1 MKTFTAS
8 RWSKGDPNKG
18 AAIEIAIA
26 VRDAH
31 PWSEL
36 IRRAAGR
43 QGRSRARLIIRPL
56 GNQRGFSEMSA
67 CRTLRKRWEAEMNR
81 NIKSTPGTL
90 CLFGVAF
97 FLAITIAN
105 ARNDSPPS
113 SDRTWSP
120 PNLSNYESE
129 LASQRFHQV
138 EGGSHVSI
146 NPRKIYSLAE
156 LIDIAERNN
165 PETRVAWERARQAA
179 AAVGLS
185 ESAYYPFLV
194 ASAAAGYDRAFIP
207 FPTLAVNPKK
217 LLTNPSVAVSIT
229 GGGSLVTNAQ
239 VYRAELNAK
248 WLLLDFGERDAT
260 VAAARERLM
269 MANVGFNGTHQ
280 KIVFEVTE
288 RFYQLGTA
296 RQKVVVARNALE
308 AAQTVEQAV
317 QARIDNGLA
326 TKPELLQAQQQS
338 AQTAFDVEATTGAE
352 SDARVGLVES
362 IGLLPTVPLH
372 VADLGQRSAFGSGR
386 SVDELIARALSQRP
400 DLVAKLANVHAKEYE
415 IRRVRA
421 EYYPKVA
428 IDAHV
433 SETELDVSIADSD
446 YFGDHRPTWGAFL
459 TVSVPIF
466 DGFGRR
472 HKMEMAE
479 ADLRGAE
486 NELAGARDSAVREV
500 WKAYTDFKTTL
511 RKQDS
516 ATKLVTASQ
525 NAFDAVLESYKNGLS
540 TYPEL
545 VSAQRNLTFAQSVNH
560 DTQSAI
566 YTAASALALSTG
578 DLARPSGRA
587 GRPVRPL
594 ER

>member
-1 MKTFTAS
+1 VSMRVITLQLLL
-8 RWSKGDPNKG
+8 
-18 AAIEIAIA
+18 AIA
-26 VRDAH
+26 V
-31 PWSEL
+31 
-36 IRRAAGR
+36 
-43 QGRSRARLIIRPL
+43 
-56 GNQRGFSEMSA
+56 
-67 CRTLRKRWEAEMNR
+67 
-81 NIKSTPGTL
+81 
-90 CLFGVAF
+90 
-97 FLAITIAN
+97 AN
-105 ARNDSPPS
+105 GRNDPPPS
-113 SDRTWSP
+113 ADRTWSP

-129 LASQRFHQV
+129 LAGQRFKNS
-138 EGGSHVSI
+138 EEASRASI

-207 FPTLAVNPKK
+207 FPTLAVDP
-217 LLTNPSVAVSIT
+217 THPSLSNVRIT
-229 GGGSLVTNAQ
+229 GGSSLVTESR
-239 VYRAELNAK
+239 VYRGELNAK
-248 WLLLDFGERDAT
+248 WLLLDFGERSAV
-260 VAAARERLM
+260 VAASREQLM

-280 KIVFEVTE
+280 KIVFQVTE

-296 RQKVVVARNALE
+296 RQKVLVSQSALE

-326 TKPELLQAQQQS
+326 TKPELLQAQQQT

-352 SDARVGLVES
+352 SDARVALAES

-372 VADLGQRSAFGSGR
+372 VADLGQRSTSEQTNG
-386 SVDELIARALSQRP
+386 SVDELIERALSQRP
-400 DLVAKLANVHAKEYE
+400 DLVAKLANVRAKQDG
-415 IRRVRA
+415 IRKVRA

-428 IDAHV
+428 IDAHAT
-433 SETELDVSIADSD
+433 ETELDVSIAGSK
-446 YFGDHRPTWGAFL
+446 YFGDDRPTYGAFL

-479 ADLRGAE
+479 AELHGAE

-500 WKAYTDFKTTL
+500 WKAYTDFKTAL
-511 RKQDS
+511 RKQES
-516 ATKLVTASQ
+516 AAKLVTASQ

-540 TYPEL
+540 TYPEI
-545 VSAQRNLTFAQSVNH
+545 VSAQRNLASARSVSH
-560 DTQSAI
+560 DTQAAI
-566 YTAASALALSTG
+566 FTTATALALSTG
-578 DLARPSGRA
+578 DLARPSVRG

>member
-1 MKTFTAS
+1 MSMRLLTLQLLL
-8 RWSKGDPNKG
+8 
-18 AAIEIAIA
+18 AIA
-26 VRDAH
+26 V
-31 PWSEL
+31 
-36 IRRAAGR
+36 
-43 QGRSRARLIIRPL
+43 
-56 GNQRGFSEMSA
+56 
-67 CRTLRKRWEAEMNR
+67 
-81 NIKSTPGTL
+81 
-90 CLFGVAF
+90 
-97 FLAITIAN
+97 AN
-105 ARNDSPPS
+105 GRNDPPPS
-113 SDRTWSP
+113 ADRTWSP

-129 LASQRFHQV
+129 LAGQRFKNG
-138 EGGSHVSI
+138 EGSSRVSI
-146 NPRKIYSLAE
+146 NPRKVYNLAE

-207 FPTLAVNPKK
+207 FPTLAVNEKK
-217 LLTNPSVAVSIT
+217 LLMNPSLNAVSIT
-229 GGGSLVTNAQ
+229 GGGSLVTEAQ
-239 VYRAELNAK
+239 VYRGELSAK
-248 WLLLDFGERDAT
+248 WLLLDFGERSAV
-260 VAAARERLM
+260 VAAAREQLM

-280 KIVFEVTE
+280 KIVFQVTE

-296 RQKVVVARNALE
+296 RQKVLVSQSALE

-317 QARIDNGLA
+317 QARVDNGLA
-326 TKPELLQAQQQS
+326 TKPELLQAQQQT

-352 SDARVGLVES
+352 SDARVALVES

-372 VADLGQRSAFGSGR
+372 VADLGQRSTSEQTNGSG
-386 SVDELIARALSQRP
+386 DELIERALSQRP
-400 DLVAKLANVHAKEYE
+400 DLVAKLANVRAKQDG
-415 IRRVRA
+415 IRKVRA

-433 SETELDVSIADSD
+433 SETELDVSIAGSK
-446 YFGDHRPTWGAFL
+446 YFGDNRPTYGAFL

-472 HKMEMAE
+472 HNMEMAE
-479 ADLRGAE
+479 AELHGAE

-500 WKAYTDFKTTL
+500 WKAYTDFKTAL

-516 ATKLVTASQ
+516 AAKLVTASQ

-540 TYPEL
+540 TYPEI
-545 VSAQRNLTFAQSVNH
+545 VGAQRNLASARSVSH

-566 YTAASALALSTG
+566 FTTATALALSTG
-578 DLARPSGRA
+578 DLARPSTRA
-587 GRPVRPL
+587 MRFVRPSK
-594 ER
+594 R